1 VSFSIHT
8 PLIESLPLSNICG
21 TRVFAKMDALQPSGS
36 FKMRGIGYAAQ
47 RYAAQ
52 GAKRFI
58 SSSGGNAGLAVAYA
72 GRALGLPV
80 LVVVPETTPQR
91 AIDLLEQEK
100 ADVIVHGTSWVE
112 ANALAQSKRTET
124 DAFFHPFDDPLLWEG
139 HASMIDEVV
148 ADGLRPDAVILS
160 VGGGGLLAGVHHG
173 LIRNGLTTTPIFALE
188 THGMASYHA
197 ALNAGGPV
205 TLDAVRGV
213 ATSLGAKQVCQQAYD
228 ISQTHDIRSVLVSD
242 KEAVDACFSFL
253 TDHRILVEPA
263 CGAALAAIY
272 AGKIDLSGFEN
283 VLMIACGGSTTPIET
298 LTQYRDAL
306 K

>member
-1 VSFSIHT
+1 MSFSIQT
-8 PLIESLPLSNICG
+8 PLIESRPLSQKCG

-36 FKMRGIGYAAQ
+36 FKMRGIGYAAK
-47 RYAAQ
+47 RHAVQ
-52 GAKRFI
+52 GAQRFI

-72 GRALGLPV
+72 GRALDLPV

-91 AIDLLEQEK
+91 AIDLLEQEN
-100 ADVIVHGTSWVE
+100 AHVIVHGTSWVE

-139 HASMIDEVV
+139 HASMMDEVV

-173 LIRNGLTTTPIFALE
+173 LLQNRLTNTPIFALE
-188 THGMASYHA
+188 THEMASYHT

-205 TLDAVRGV
+205 TLDAVSGV

-242 KEAVDACFSFL
+242 KEAVEACFAFL
-253 TDHRILVEPA
+253 NDHRVLVEPA
-263 CGAALAAIY
+263 CGAGLAAIY
-272 AGKIDLSGFEN
+272 AGKVDLSEFEN
-283 VLMIACGGSTTPIET
+283 VLMIVCGGSTTPIET
-298 LTQYRDAL
+298 LTQYRTAL
-306 K
+306 

>member
-1 VSFSIHT
+1 
-8 PLIESLPLSNICG
+8 
-21 TRVFAKMDALQPSGS
+21 MDALQPSGS

-47 RYAAQ
+47 HNAAKGQ
-52 GAKRFI
+52 
-58 SSSGGNAGLAVAYA
+58 SGLFPPLVGMRDWRWPMRGVP
-72 GRALGLPV
+72 LGLPV

-100 ADVIVHGTSWVE
+100 ADVIIHGTSWVE

-197 ALNAGGPV
+197 ALNAGG
-205 TLDAVRGV
+205 
-213 ATSLGAKQVCQQAYD
+213 Q
-228 ISQTHDIRSVLVSD
+228 
-242 KEAVDACFSFL
+242 
-253 TDHRILVEPA
+253 
-263 CGAALAAIY
+263 
-272 AGKIDLSGFEN
+272 
-283 VLMIACGGSTTPIET
+283 
-298 LTQYRDAL
+298 
-306 K
+306 

>member
-1 VSFSIHT
+1 MSFSIHT

-47 RYAAQ
+47 HYAAQ

-72 GRALGLPV
+72 GRAIGLPV

-100 ADVIVHGTSWVE
+100 ADVIVHGTSWIE

-124 DAFFHPFDDPLLWEG
+124 DAFFHPFDDPLLWAG

-160 VGGGGLLAGVHHG
+160 VGGGWIVGGRSSWFDPQWLDHDTYLCTGNPWHGLLPRRTECEGASDPRCRQRRGHILGRETSVSAG
-173 LIRNGLTTTPIFALE
+173 L
-188 THGMASYHA
+188 
-197 ALNAGGPV
+197 
-205 TLDAVRGV
+205 
-213 ATSLGAKQVCQQAYD
+213 
-228 ISQTHDIRSVLVSD
+228 
-242 KEAVDACFSFL
+242 
-253 TDHRILVEPA
+253 
-263 CGAALAAIY
+263 
-272 AGKIDLSGFEN
+272 
-283 VLMIACGGSTTPIET
+283 
-298 LTQYRDAL
+298 
-306 K
+306 

>member
-1 VSFSIHT
+1 MSFSIHT
-8 PLIESLPLSNICG
+8 PLIESRPLSQKCG

-36 FKMRGIGYAAQ
+36 FKMRGIGYAAK
-47 RYAAQ
+47 RHAVQ
-52 GAKRFI
+52 GAQRFI

-72 GRALGLPV
+72 GRALDLPV

-91 AIDLLEQEK
+91 AIDLLEQEN
-100 ADVIVHGTSWVE
+100 AHVIVHGTSWVE
-112 ANALAQSKRTET
+112 SNALAQSRRTET
-124 DAFFHPFDDPLLWEG
+124 DAFFHPFDDPLLWKG

-173 LIRNGLTTTPIFALE
+173 LLQNRLTNTPIFALE
-188 THGMASYHA
+188 THGMASYHT

-205 TLDAVRGV
+205 TLDAVSGV
-213 ATSLGAKQVCQQAYD
+213 ATSLGAKQVCQQAYY

-242 KEAVDACFSFL
+242 KEAVEACFAFL
-253 TDHRILVEPA
+253 NDHRVLVEPA
-263 CGAALAAIY
+263 CGAGLAAIY
-272 AGKIDLSGFEN
+272 AGKVDLSEFEN
-283 VLMIACGGSTTPIET
+283 VLMIVCGGSTTPIET
-298 LTQYRDAL
+298 LTQYQAAL